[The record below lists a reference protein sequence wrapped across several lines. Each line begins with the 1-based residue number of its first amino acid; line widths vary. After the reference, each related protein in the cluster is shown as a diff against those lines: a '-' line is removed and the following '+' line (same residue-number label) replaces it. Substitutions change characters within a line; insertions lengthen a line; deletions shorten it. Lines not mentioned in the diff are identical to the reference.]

1 MKQKNFKKKFMIYEE
16 PLIISELDKSIAKGK
31 PLDVCETYLGGGE
44 WNGFSLEFLAIVAA
58 NFSKSWPL

>member
-1 MKQKNFKKKFMIYEE
+1 MIYEE

-31 PLDVCETYLGGGE
+31 PLDVCETCLGGGE

-58 NFSKSWPL
+58 NFSKP